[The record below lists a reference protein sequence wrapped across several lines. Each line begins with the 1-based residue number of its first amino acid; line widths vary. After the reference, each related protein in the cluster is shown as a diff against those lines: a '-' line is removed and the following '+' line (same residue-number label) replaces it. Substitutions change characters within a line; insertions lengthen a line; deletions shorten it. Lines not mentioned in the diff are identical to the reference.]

1 MEKIDKDLQEKIQQL
16 QILEQNLQQIL
27 MQKQAFQFEL
37 NETENALKE
46 VKNTKGDVFKLTGQI
61 MLKTSKEDVEK
72 ELSNKQELLKL
83 RTKSIEK
90 QEANFKQEADKL
102 REEVMKKIK

>member
-1 MEKIDKDLQEKIQQL
+1 
-16 QILEQNLQQIL
+16 

-46 VKNTKGDVFKLTGQI
+46 VKDAEGDILKLTGQI
-61 MLKTSKEDVEK
+61 MLKASKDDVEK
-72 ELSNKQELLKL
+72 DLSHKQEILKL

-90 QEANFKQEADKL
+90 QESNFKEEAEKV
-102 REEVMKKIK
+102 REEVMKKLK